1 VAFSDRTAA
10 GIELAGA
17 LRHLAGTADLLVL
30 GLPRGGVPVAAEVA
44 RALGAP
50 LDVFVVAKIGLPGQV
65 ELAVGALA
73 SGGVRVLNEPVIRA
87 AHISGDELDGLV
99 AATAAKLASRERRYR
114 GARPAPAVAG
124 RPVVLVD
131 DGLATGSTMRAAIDA
146 LRTLGA
152 ARVVVAVPVAPVAT
166 ARAIGG
172 LVDELVCLALPEPFV
187 AVGAWYDD
195 FSPTPDDVVVR
206 LLAGGGA

>member
-73 SGGVRVLNEPVIRA
+73 SGGARVLNEPVIRA
-87 AHISGDELDGLV
+87 AHISAAALDGLV
-99 AATAAKLASRERRYR
+99 AATAAKLDSLERRYR
-114 GARPAPAVAG
+114 GARLAPVVAG
-124 RPVVLVD
+124 RPVILVD
-131 DGLATGSTMRAAIDA
+131 DGLATGSTMRVAIEA
-146 LRTLGA
+146 LRALGA
-152 ARVVVAVPVAPVAT
+152 ARLVVAVPVAPVAT
-166 ARAIGG
+166 ARALAG
-172 LVDELVCLALPEPFV
+172 LVDELVCLVLPEPFV
-187 AVGAWYDD
+187 ADGAW
-195 FSPTPDDVVVR
+195 
-206 LLAGGGA
+206 